1 MDEEYRPVPREAL
14 EETVERALEKA
25 RLLLPRKREPGVFNP
40 YRSAASVVV
49 EHLERCRIVCVRKP
63 TPPMHGSPQGPVGED
78 EGQARD

>member
-1 MDEEYRPVPREAL
+1 MDDDYRPVRRDAL

-40 YRSAASVVV
+40 YRAAAGVVV

-63 TPPMHGSPQGPVGED
+63 PPPMHGSPRGPAGED
-78 EGQARD
+78 EGQASD